1 MTAALTSAV
10 TSATGRVSGRLLAKR
25 LALSLDRFATWDDL
39 VDAVAAHDPAAI
51 GLDLFD
57 TIVMRRVVDD
67 ASVERAIATRHI
79 ALGLWAASIDSWRRA
94 RRSAVAEMPNG
105 SIAQLYSSAPFV
117 NVLSGATVA
126 ELVAAEVAVER
137 ELIEIVPGAVE
148 AVAKLRALAPVQL
161 VTDMH
166 LPADALADLLDELGV
181 KADGLFVSSDVGA
194 SKFGGD
200 IFNRVF
206 GSALASSDRPV
217 VFIGNSV
224 ESDGVQAQR
233 SRLRPVLVGRGNPSR
248 YEAASMSAAQ
258 SPDVSSAIAAASRFA
273 RLKAVEHDHDP
284 VAAIGAQTVG
294 QIMSAFLLWLR
305 ETAEADGVTDLR
317 FLARD
322 GELPLL
328 MAEAMPAD
336 HWSGFGL
343 HYLHCSRRTWALAAA
358 GTVGVKTWLEA
369 GTSRDG
375 AFLIHS
381 ADKIPFSVVIERL
394 GLTWSDLPTSLRF
407 VGADDTLDAASL
419 QAWTAALRAG
429 DLDTAVAES
438 SAVKRRPLVEHL
450 RSAGFTDAKVGL
462 VDVGWTGQLAW
473 MVQSL
478 IAEATGQVP
487 VHYHF
492 GGEGVTDAVDQH
504 LTVRRFAFD
513 DSVAETQIAEVVTAM
528 EIFLGNG
535 KPRLLGYEETAQ
547 GVVEVFDAT
556 GSGVMTP
563 ARQSL
568 ADGAIR
574 TAGEL
579 PSRAE
584 LSSWAVESGDLAE
597 SARAVLAAFWL
608 QPSRS
613 EMERLRA
620 LQFEIDLSGDLVGP
634 IMSPYTM
641 RELVGLEREE
651 RQWRTGSLQLTPP
664 ATKALFNVALRAR
677 DLLSKVR

>member
-1 MTAALTSAV
+1 MNSAITSV
-10 TSATGRVSGRLLAKR
+10 TSRVSNRVVAKR
-25 LALSLDRFATWDDL
+25 LQFSENRFATWGDL
-39 VDAVAAHDPAAI
+39 IDAVAKCDPAAI
-51 GLDLFD
+51 GVDLFD
-57 TIVMRRVVDD
+57 TVLMRRLVDD
-67 ASVERAIATRHI
+67 ASVERAIAARHI
-79 ALGLWAASIDSWRRA
+79 SLGLWSDTIESWLQA
-94 RRSAVAEMPNG
+94 RKTAVAAAPNG
-105 SIAQLYSSAPFV
+105 SIDQVYSSAPFAEA
-117 NVLSGATVA
+117 LSNATVA

-137 ELIEIVPGAVE
+137 ELISAVPGAVE
-148 AVAKLRALAPVQL
+148 AMEGLRAIAPVQF
-161 VTDMH
+161 VSDMH
-166 LPADALADLLDELGV
+166 LPAAALADILDELGV
-181 KADGLFVSSDVGA
+181 KADGLFVSSDLGA
-194 SKFGGD
+194 SKFEGD
-200 IFNRVF
+200 LFDRVF
-206 GSALASSDRPV
+206 GSVLASSDRPV

-224 ESDGVQAQR
+224 ESDGVKAHEAGLQP
-233 SRLRPVLVGRGNPSR
+233 LLVGRANPSR
-248 YEAASMSAAQ
+248 YETAAMSATAGA
-258 SPDVSSAIAAASRFA
+258 DVSSAIAAASRFA
-273 RLKAVEHDHDP
+273 RLKALEHDHDP

-305 ETAEADGVTDLR
+305 ESSEADGVTDLR

-336 HWSGFGL
+336 HWSGIGL

-381 ADKIPFSVVIERL
+381 ADKIPFSVVVERL
-394 GLTWSDLPTSLRF
+394 GLGWSDLPSDLRL
-407 VGADDTLDAASL
+407 VGADEPLGAAAL
-419 QAWTAALRAG
+419 QDWKAALRNG
-429 DLDTAVAES
+429 DLDTAVAEA
-438 SAVKRRPLVEHL
+438 SALKRRPLVEHL
-450 RSAGFTDAKVGL
+450 RSAGFSDAKVGL

-478 IAEATGQVP
+478 IAEAIGQTP

-535 KPRLLGYEETAQ
+535 KPRLLGYEDTDE
-547 GVVEVFDAT
+547 GVVEVFET
-556 GSGVMTP
+556 SGSGVMTA

-574 TAGEL
+574 TAAEL

-584 LSSWAVESGDLAE
+584 LNSWAVESGDLAE
-597 SARAVLAAFWL
+597 SARLVLAAFWL
-608 QPSRS
+608 RPSRS
-613 EMERLRA
+613 EMEQLRA

-641 RELVGLEREE
+641 RELVGLESVE